1 MPHPPPINE
10 QFPALGPVIEFLY
23 PPTIDD
29 TCAELL
35 LSLPPTTTDAN
46 PEAKLEQPAPT
57 KPQSPLLD
65 TMLFCPATMVAKQAP
80 LFIVLVRPA
89 PIKASAVSIILK
101 LPPAIVLQSETVLV
115 IDWLTPP
122 RMLEKFPRL
131 VKDPVTGIILSPG
144 PGQPKEAGKMM
155 EVIQQYQNDLPIFGV
170 CLGMQALGQHFGAT
184 LERASFPM
192 HGKVSTLTFEEEHP
206 MFQQVNKPLEACRYH
221 SLILTNLEH
230 TALQILAQTPKDEP
244 MALAHDTLPI
254 WAVQFHPEAILT
266 PQGLKLINNW
276 LTCFGLK
283 DTKPVAV

>member
-1 MPHPPPINE
+1 M
-10 QFPALGPVIEFLY
+10 
-23 PPTIDD
+23 
-29 TCAELL
+29 LL
-35 LSLPPTTTDAN
+35 LLDNYDSFTYNLYDYICRCGAAVEVVRNDAI
-46 PEAKLEQPAPT
+46 
-57 KPQSPLLD
+57 D
-65 TMLFCPATMVAKQAP
+65 VA
-80 LFIVLVRPA
+80 
-89 PIKASAVSIILK
+89 SIGK
-101 LPPAIVLQSETVLV
+101 KYA
-115 IDWLTPP
+115 
-122 RMLEKFPRL
+122 
-131 VKDPVTGIILSPG
+131 GIILSPG
-144 PGQPKEAGKMM
+144 PGQPKDAGKMM

-244 MALAHDTLPI
+244 MALAHHTLPI